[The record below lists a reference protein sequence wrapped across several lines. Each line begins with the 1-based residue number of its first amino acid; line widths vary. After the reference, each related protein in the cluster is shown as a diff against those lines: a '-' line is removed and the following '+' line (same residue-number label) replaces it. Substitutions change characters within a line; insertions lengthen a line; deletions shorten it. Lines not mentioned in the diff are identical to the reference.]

1 LSAELLGVVQRTGGE
16 IVLDSLKAAGIET
29 AFGII
34 SVHNI
39 PVFDAIAREGG
50 VRLVPTRTEHGAASM
65 ADGYARAT
73 GLMAA
78 VITSTGVGAANAA
91 GPLLEAFVASVPVL
105 HITGQVD
112 ASVVEG
118 DRAPLHGAKDQL
130 GMLERV
136 GKAAFR
142 AARTEDIASVMARAV
157 RVARSGRPGPVSV
170 EIPIDQQYRSV
181 ESSPLSIDPPTAAE
195 PDSRALDEAVTLLAT
210 ARRPLIWAGGG
221 VISAGA
227 SDALRVLAERI
238 DAGVLTT
245 AAGRGSLPEDHPQCV
260 GYFTLDPDVEQL
272 MERAD
277 LLLVVGSRLRGNETR
292 GWQLP
297 LPRPCI
303 QIDVEP
309 ALIGRNYPV
318 EVGIRGDARLA
329 LEALAERSDA
339 HADDGWLEQV
349 GAVRQ
354 AARARVRATLGP
366 YERIL
371 DDLRSTLDRDAIVVR
386 DVTIPATT
394 WGGRLLEVYE
404 PRTALH
410 SAAYAIGLGL
420 STAIGASIGRPH
432 RQVVVLVGDGGF
444 ASGMAELATA
454 SQEHARVTVVLFNDG
469 GYGILRNLQ
478 DAHFD
483 GRRFGVDL
491 TTPDYLELG
500 RSFGVWAGQVR
511 SAVELRPQLI
521 EALQQRGPALLEVD
535 MAAVGPTLVPFTGA
549 ARLVPAR

>member
-1 LSAELLGVVQRTGGE
+1 VVQRTGGE
-16 IVLDSLKAAGIET
+16 IVLDGLKAAGVET
-29 AFGII
+29 AFGIV

-39 PVFDAIAREGG
+39 PIFDAIAREGG
-50 VRLVPTRTEHGAASM
+50 VRLVPTRSEHGAASM
-65 ADGYARAT
+65 ADGYGRAT
-73 GLMAA
+73 GRMAA

-112 ASVVEG
+112 AAVVEG
-118 DRAPLHGAKDQL
+118 DRAPLHAAKDQL

-136 GKAAFR
+136 GKAALR
-142 AARTEDIASVMARAV
+142 AERTEDVASVMSHAV
-157 RVARSGRPGPVSV
+157 TLARSGRPGPVSV

-181 ESSPLSIDPPTAAE
+181 DFEPLSIAPIVPLE
-195 PDSRALDEAVTLLAT
+195 PEARALAEAAALLAR
-210 ARRPLIWAGGG
+210 ARRPVIWAGGG

-227 SDALRVLAERI
+227 SDAVRVLAERI
-238 DAGVLTT
+238 GAAVLTT

-260 GYFTLDPDVEQL
+260 GYFTLDSDVAQL
-272 MERAD
+272 LEGAD

-292 GWQLP
+292 GWQLT
-297 LPRPCI
+297 LPTPRI

-309 ALIGRNYPV
+309 ALIGRNYAV
-318 EVGIRGDARLA
+318 DVGVTGDARRA
-329 LEALAERSDA
+329 LEQLAERSDA
-339 HADDGWLEQV
+339 HVDNGWLGQIA
-349 GAVRQ
+349 AVRQ
-354 AARARVRATLGP
+354 AARERMRATLGP

-371 DDLRSTLDRDAIVVR
+371 DDLRATLDRDAIVVR

-420 STAIGASIGRPH
+420 STAIGASIGRPD
-432 RQVVVLVGDGGF
+432 RQVVVLAGDGGF

-454 SQEHARVTVVLFNDG
+454 SQEQARVTIVLFNDG

-491 TTPDYLELG
+491 TTPDYVGFG

-511 SAVELRPQLI
+511 SAVELRPQLV
-521 EALQQRGPALLEVD
+521 EALQQPGPALLEVD
-535 MAAVGPTLVPFTGA
+535 MAAVGPTPVPFTGA